1 MSPTRRQFLATAAGW
16 HALSLRRAWSDE
28 PRPSK
33 TQGVPPIKALVAI
46 TLDLEMCRNFPKWE
60 DTHWDYDKGNLTD
73 ETKRYAVEACRRI
86 KAAGGVAHLFV
97 VGRAL
102 EQADVGW
109 LKQIAHDGHLIGN
122 HTYDHV
128 YVRATKPQ
136 EIQYRFE
143 RAPWLIAGRTPE
155 QVIVENIRL
164 TNAAL
169 KSRIGV
175 EAAGFRTPGGFADG
189 LVDRPDVRRWL
200 RDLGFKWVSSKYP
213 AHPVPEAG
221 REPTASYLD
230 AIVKAQD
237 AAQPFV
243 YPDGLIELPMSP
255 MSDIVAF
262 RTGRWKLDWFLTM
275 IRRNIAWTIEKRATF
290 DFLCHPACL
299 SAVDPEF
306 KAIDLICELVH
317 KSGSGI
323 KIASLDEFARKT

>member
-1 MSPTRRQFLATAAGW
+1 VARAGGPV
-16 HALSLRRAWSDE
+16 A
-28 PRPSK
+28 
-33 TQGVPPIKALVAI
+33 GVAHGRDARGTPNQTLVAI

-73 ETKRYAVEACRRI
+73 ETKKYAVEACRRI

-109 LKQIAHDGHLIGN
+109 LKQIVKDGHLVGN

-128 YVRATKPQ
+128 YVRAAKPD
-136 EIQYRFE
+136 EIQYRFQ

-155 QVIVENIRL
+155 QVIVENVRL

-175 EAAGFRTPGGFADG
+175 DAAGFRTPGGFADG
-189 LVDRPDVRRWL
+189 LETRPDVRRWL
-200 RDLGFKWVSSKYP
+200 RELGFKWVSSKYP
-213 AHPVPEAG
+213 PHPPPEPF
-221 REPTASYLD
+221 REPTAAYFD
-230 AIVKAQD
+230 AIVRAQD
-237 AAQPFV
+237 AARPFA
-243 YPDGLIELPMSP
+243 YPDGLIEVPMSP

-275 IRRNIAWTIEKRATF
+275 IRR
-290 DFLCHPACL
+290 HPACL

-306 KAIDLICELVH
+306 KAIDLICDLVH
-317 KSGSGI
+317 KAGDPVAIVGLDRFAA
-323 KIASLDEFARKT
+323 KIA